1 MGLLGAIKERL
12 LGNPEDQSGH
22 DAGAG
27 TAADPTTASVPVAPN
42 LESEVAATLG
52 GANAEP
58 ARVGPNG
65 PVDVVGLLDDAA
77 DKNGAGLEWRDSI
90 VDLLK
95 ILGLDASL
103 EERRELAAELGYAGD
118 KQDEATTD
126 AWLHKALIQ
135 ALAENDGN
143 VPSRLRG

>member
-1 MGLLGAIKERL
+1 MGLFDTIREKVFGKL
-12 LGNPEDQSGH
+12 EDQSAR
-22 DAGAG
+22 DAGSS
-27 TAADPTTASVPVAPN
+27 TAADPTTASMPVTPN
-42 LESEVAATLG
+42 IESEVAATLG

-65 PVDVVGLLDDAA
+65 PIDVVGILDDAA
-77 DKNGAGLEWRDSI
+77 DKNSGGLEWRDSI

-103 EERRELAAELGYAGD
+103 DERKQLAGELGYAGD
-118 KQDEATTD
+118 EQDQATLD

-143 VPSRLRG
+143 VPSRLKD

>member
-1 MGLLGAIKERL
+1 MGLFDTIKEKL
-12 LGNPEDQSGH
+12 FGTPEDQSVP
-22 DAGAG
+22 GAG
-27 TAADPTTASVPVAPN
+27 SGPAADPTAASVPVTPN

-77 DKNGAGLEWRDSI
+77 DKKGAGLEWRDSI

-103 EERRELAAELGYAGD
+103 DERQELAAELGYAGD
-118 KQDEATTD
+118 QQDEATMD

-135 ALAENDGN
+135 ALAENDGT
-143 VPSRLRG
+143 VPSRLRN